1 MGERAFARVWHSVLR
16 AGLVAVVAAVPV
28 GVFGSGLVPVDDR
41 GVAVTL
47 AAPPQR
53 VVSLLPSITETVC
66 ALGACD
72 RLVAVDTHSNWPQ
85 SVRALPQVG
94 GLDDAQIE
102 SILAARPDLVLAAA
116 STRAI
121 ARLESL
127 GLKVMAL
134 EPRTLEDFRRVVG
147 LLDQVLGTARGPRL
161 LQQVDSELDLVA
173 RALPAAQRGVRV
185 YFEVSSAPYA
195 ASESSFIGQLLAR
208 AGAANVVAGSLGP
221 FPKLNPEFVVRA
233 DPQVI
238 MITDRASGELSRRPG
253 WAGLRALREGRVCRF
268 NSAQADVL
276 VRPGPRMAEG
286 ARLMVDCIQGRLKA
300 AGP

>member
-1 MGERAFARVWHSVLR
+1 MGERACARAWHSVLR

-28 GVFGSGLVPVDDR
+28 GAFASGLVPVDDR

-161 LQQVDSELDLVA
+161 LQQVDHELDLVA

-208 AGAANVVAGSLGP
+208 AGAANVVSGSLGP

-268 NSAQADVL
+268 NAAQADVL

-286 ARLMVDCIQGRLKA
+286 ARLMVDCIQGRVKA
-300 AGP
+300 AGL

>member
-28 GVFGSGLVPVDDR
+28 GAFASGLVPVDDR

-85 SVRALPQVG
+85 SVRVLPQVG

-161 LQQVDSELDLVA
+161 LQQVDQELDLVA

-208 AGAANVVAGSLGP
+208 AGAANVVSGSLGP

-268 NSAQADVL
+268 NAAQADVL

>member
-28 GVFGSGLVPVDDR
+28 GAFASGLVPVDDR

-268 NSAQADVL
+268 NAAQADVL

>member
-1 MGERAFARVWHSVLR
+1 MGERAFARAWHSVLR

-28 GVFGSGLVPVDDR
+28 GAFASGLVPVDDR

-85 SVRALPQVG
+85 SVRALPRVG

-147 LLDQVLGTARGPRL
+147 LLDQVLGTGRGPRL
-161 LQQVDSELDLVA
+161 LQQVDGELDLVA
-173 RALPAAQRGVRV
+173 GALPAAQRGVRV

-208 AGAANVVAGSLGP
+208 AGAANVVSGSLGP

-268 NSAQADVL
+268 NAAQADVL

-286 ARLMVDCIQGRLKA
+286 ARLMVDCILGRLKA

>member
-1 MGERAFARVWHSVLR
+1 VNGPLR
-16 AGLVAVVAAVPV
+16 ASGIQCCALALSLLLPQCRWARLA
-28 GVFGSGLVPVDDR
+28 SGLVPVDDR

-161 LQQVDSELDLVA
+161 LQQVDGELDLVA

-208 AGAANVVAGSLGP
+208 AGAANVVSGSLGP

-268 NSAQADVL
+268 NEAQADVL